1 MVQIGGIELQSKS
14 YRPVSLNSAIKKF
27 EKPICNTMHGFWKNQ
42 KIVYRLQI
50 FDKDKIKV

>member
-42 KIVYRLQI
+42 KIVYRLQNL
-50 FDKDKIKV
+50 DLDKIEV